1 MELNLCVHQNPLSNL
16 LRVLCSNAIFILIE
30 VLSLFIY
37 YLFYFWLCWVFTVV
51 FSLSLVAARGL
62 LFAVVHR
69 LLVAVA
75 SLVTEREL

>member
-16 LRVLCSNAIFILIE
+16 LRVLCSNAVFILIE

-51 FSLSLVAARGL
+51 FSLSLVAVRGAAL
-62 LFAVVHR
+62 CCGAQ
-69 LLVAVA
+69 A
-75 SLVTEREL
+75 SHCSGFSCRRA